1 MQSQQRMSLSL
12 THMNKT
18 MLSKSERYPISPHY
32 SIRPSVLTIYPPHY
46 SLPPSVLSSLYPP
59 QSSLLYTTLSPHF
72 SIPPSVLTNL
82 YPPKTLLS
90 PLAKSMKG
98 MMGTELGVE
107 PLVSNLGTWYILRGL
122 CFVLWPGC
130 FCSCST
136 AKQQTGVQANNAAL
150 YVLHTTYCV
159 WSHDSSHP
167 RPPN

>member
-32 SIRPSVLTIYPPHY
+32 SIRPSVLTT
-46 SLPPSVLSSLYPP
+46 LYPP

-82 YPPKTLLS
+82 YPPKSSPLDKNMKAMMGTELGVETLLS

-107 PLVSNLGTWYILRGL
+107 PLVSNLGT
-122 CFVLWPGC
+122 
-130 FCSCST
+130 
-136 AKQQTGVQANNAAL
+136 
-150 YVLHTTYCV
+150 
-159 WSHDSSHP
+159 
-167 RPPN
+167 